1 MSKGNRITTFIKE
14 HKTMFIVISVVM
26 LLLEI
31 EIFAVAVSKSGRKS
45 SLQILNTQGNVI
57 FETDGDHLSHFDKY
71 YFEKTFGP
79 LDRYET
85 RLVTRDHPFPFRAWF
100 VAAVGIPVGVVLL
113 LAFVIKAVVALFQG
127 EEKSGGEPAAPVDES
142 VYETRLEKIMAR
154 IARFNIFTIGF
165 LIFAA
170 IFLYWVV
177 PNVVT
182 YLGKV
187 GIETLTRYKWVF
199 AAVAGVLC
207 ALVAWIIYLRYL
219 LARKSIESQTELK
232 KLRLQIEAGLVE
244 PSPLQIDYDQIPAEE
259 KAEQPK
265 AGSSADTPPEAN
277 GGPAAGDVRPD
288 AHGTAQ

>member
-1 MSKGNRITTFIKE
+1 MSKGNRVTAFIKE

-31 EIFAVAVSKSGRKS
+31 EIFAVAVMKSGHKS
-45 SLQILNTQGNVI
+45 TLQVLNAQGNVI

-85 RLVTRDHPFPFRAWF
+85 KLVTRDHPFPFRAWF

-127 EEKSGGEPAAPVDES
+127 EGKSGGESPPVDEA
-142 VYETRLEKIMAR
+142 VYETRFEKIMAR
-154 IARFNIFTIGF
+154 IGRFNIFTIGF
-165 LIFAA
+165 LIFAG

-187 GIETLTRYKWVF
+187 GIETLTRYKWLF
-199 AAVAGVLC
+199 AAVAGTLC
-207 ALVAWIIYLRYL
+207 ALVAWVIYLRYL

-244 PSPLQIDYDQIPAEE
+244 PAPLQIDYDQLPAEE
-259 KAEQPK
+259 K
-265 AGSSADTPPEAN
+265 TPPEN
-277 GGPAAGDVRPD
+277 GAPSPDNRQREAAGRPASEIRPD
-288 AHGTAQ
+288 PSSTAQ

>member
-45 SLQILNTQGNVI
+45 TLQILNTQGNVI

-127 EEKSGGEPAAPVDES
+127 EEKSGGETSPVDES

-187 GIETLTRYKWVF
+187 GMETLTRYKWVF

-219 LARKSIESQTELK
+219 LAKKSIESQAELK

-244 PSPLQIDYDQIPAEE
+244 PSPLQIDYDRIPAEE
-259 KAEQPK
+259 KPAQAGESAPADPQPESP
-265 AGSSADTPPEAN
+265 GD
-277 GGPAAGDVRPD
+277 PAAGDVRTD
-288 AHGTAQ
+288 APGTAQ